1 MFPGNPRNRRRNP
14 GIKRGRDL
22 QNKMGILVKQRNPQN
37 YVPYVINMADPKQP
51 TILGIVGNMIKMV
64 LLRRISRTSPLNPRN
79 PTVGL
84 IRQLQIISR
93 K

>member
-1 MFPGNPRNRRRNP
+1 MFPRNPRNWGRIP

-22 QNKMGILVKQRNPQN
+22 KNKMGILIKQRNPQN

-64 LLRRISRTSPLNPRN
+64 FLRRISRKPPLNPRN
-79 PTVGL
+79 RTVSL
-84 IRQLQIISR
+84 IRQLQIILR